1 MELGHRS
8 PQRARATVFAPLEA
22 AGRVELV
29 SRRLSDAIALGLL
42 RDGEQLPSEADLAAS
57 LGVATVTVREAL
69 SALRQQ
75 GLVETRRGR
84 GGGSFVRAPDDP
96 ASALL
101 RARLE
106 ELSLG
111 ELRDLCDHYAAVAG
125 AAARL
130 AADRASED
138 EITRIRDGADAMR
151 AAGDAGQ
158 RRRAEGRFHVEVV
171 AAAQSARLTRE
182 EIRLQ
187 NEVGPLL
194 WLPSGDAS
202 TGERAFAEHVEV
214 TRLIAEGDG
223 VGARAAVEQHVA
235 GALARVIAVHRSL
248 TRAARSGES
257 NQSGR
262 SGQSG
267 RSRGTAR

>member
-1 MELGHRS
+1 
-8 PQRARATVFAPLEA
+8 VFAPLEA

-29 SRRLSDAIALGLL
+29 SRRLTDAIALGLL
-42 RDGEQLPSEADLAAS
+42 RDGEQLPSEAELAAS

-84 GGGSFVRAPDDP
+84 GGGSFVRSPDDP
-96 ASALL
+96 AAALL
-101 RARLE
+101 RSRLE
-106 ELSLG
+106 ELSLS

-138 EITRIRDGADAMR
+138 EIARLR
-151 AAGDAGQ
+151 AAAEVMDRAVDAGQ
-158 RRRAEGRFHVEVV
+158 RRRAEGTFHIEVV

-194 WLPSGDAS
+194 WLASGDS
-202 TGERAFAEHVEV
+202 TAGRAAYTQHLEV
-214 TRLIAEGDG
+214 ARLVADGDG
-223 VGARAAVEQHVA
+223 SGARAATEEHVA
-235 GALARVIAVHRSL
+235 SALARLTAVHRSL
-248 TRAARSGES
+248 ARARRSGAT
-257 NQSGR
+257 G
-262 SGQSG
+262 G
-267 RSRGTAR
+267 

>member
-1 MELGHRS
+1 MELGHRGPS
-8 PQRARATVFAPLEA
+8 RARATVFAPLEA

-42 RDGEQLPSEADLAAS
+42 RDGEQLPSEAELAAS

-96 ASALL
+96 ATALL
-101 RARLE
+101 RSRLE

-130 AADRASED
+130 AADRAAED
-138 EITRIRDGADAMR
+138 EIARLRTASELMER
-151 AAGDAGQ
+151 AVDAGQ
-158 RRRAEGRFHVEVV
+158 RRRAEGTFHIEVV

-194 WLPSGDAS
+194 WLASGDA
-202 TGERAFAEHVEV
+202 TAGRAGFAQHLEV
-214 TRLIAEGDG
+214 TRLIADGDG
-223 VGARAAVEQHVA
+223 VGARAATEDHVA
-235 GALARVIAVHRSL
+235 AALARLTALHRSL
-248 TRAARSGES
+248 ARA
-257 NQSGR
+257 GR
-262 SGQSG
+262 SG
-267 RSRGTAR
+267 GTRR

>member
-1 MELGHRS
+1 MDRGQRSAHR
-8 PQRARATVFAPLEA
+8 PRDAVFAPLEA

-42 RDGEQLPSEADLAAS
+42 GDGEQLPSEAELAAS

-96 ASALL
+96 AAALL

-106 ELSLG
+106 EMSPSV
-111 ELRDLCDHYAAVAG
+111 LRDLCDHYAAVAG

-138 EITRIRDGADAMR
+138 EIERIRTGAAAMER
-151 AAGDAGQ
+151 AGDPGQ
-158 RRRAEGRFHVEVV
+158 RRRAEGLFHIEVV

-194 WLPSGDAS
+194 WLPSGDTAA
-202 TGERAFAEHVEV
+202 GRAALAQHLEV
-214 TRLIAEGDG
+214 TRLIADGDG
-223 VGARAAVEQHVA
+223 SAARAATEAHVA
-235 GALARVIAVHRSL
+235 AALGRVTALRRSL
-248 TRAARSGES
+248 ARSG
-257 NQSGR
+257 QGVR
-262 SGQSG
+262 T
-267 RSRGTAR
+267 RG